1 MKEFKLIVRV
11 DRVSKDG
18 NVIIKKAC
26 EGVVESI
33 RKYYGV
39 RVRAQPSMSRIYKR
53 DVKSLPS
60 VIRYVENT
68 NFYGEGIVDTNHTL
82 VMVSLSITSRELN
95 YWKLKSMETYL
106 DTVSGRYKEG
116 VFCNVGE

>member
-1 MKEFKLIVRV
+1 MVRV

-18 NVIIKKAC
+18 NAIIKKAC

-33 RKYYGV
+33 KKYYGI

-53 DVKSLPS
+53 DVRNLGT
-60 VIRYVENT
+60 VRRYRENFD
-68 NFYGEGIVDTNHTL
+68 FYGAAVVNQNHTL
-82 VMVSLSITSRELN
+82 VIVSLTITTRELN

-106 DTVSGRYKEG
+106 DTVSGRYKEM